1 MMRKSKL
8 HGTMIVVAVLA
19 LASGA
24 AAAKEL
30 VNVDDNGL
38 ALEGYDPVAF
48 HTEGK
53 AVKGKS
59 EITFRHR
66 GATYRFA
73 SPENRAKFESE
84 PDRYAPAFGGFC
96 AYGASNGYAAPVE
109 IETWQLFDGRLLL
122 NYDLQIKAKFDADR
136 KGYLEKADRNWP
148 SIVEKEGK

>member
-1 MMRKSKL
+1 MRKSVL
-8 HGTMIVVAVLA
+8 HGTMIVVAVLV
-19 LASGA
+19 LASSA

-30 VNVDDNGL
+30 VNVDGSGL

-53 AVKGKS
+53 AVQGKD
-59 EITFRHR
+59 EITFRHG

-73 SPENRAKFESE
+73 SLESKEKFASA

-96 AYGASNGYAAPVE
+96 AYGASNGYAAPVK
-109 IETWQLFDGRLLL
+109 IETWQIFGGRLLL
-122 NYDLQIKAKFDADR
+122 NYDLEVKAKFDADR

-148 SIVEKEGK
+148 TIVEKEGK